1 MASPEHQLVAF
12 SLDDSRSPS
21 PASSLSSSSAS
32 TEYFSDNEPSTPP
45 PSPPPSLAR
54 HRAPAQHHHPL
65 GLCCSRRR
73 LQDFTAL
80 DRPATKHS
88 RRIGLPLPIHHHVV
102 LTSHFHRAE
111 AAHATVGRREG
122 TVHRVSPSPRQPKKT
137 KVYAVFFGITP
148 GWYPGWDVAQPLV
161 SGVHGSVFLSY
172 PSELT
177 ARAAFEYAQ
186 SKSWTGVCSDRSVP
200 YEAVPHH
207 ELPTPATEPLTPLH
221 CGTWYIVY
229 KGIAPGVYQ
238 SFLECALNTVGICG
252 STYDSARDK
261 NAALASFARSMARGD
276 TARLVVP
283 HVSHAL

>member
-45 PSPPPSLAR
+45 PSPPPSPRTPPRPSAASPSTGALLQS
-54 HRAPAQHHHPL
+54 PSP
-65 GLCCSRRR
+65 SRLYRFGSPGNQA
-73 LQDFTAL
+73 LSQDW
-80 DRPATKHS
+80 
-88 RRIGLPLPIHHHVV
+88 
-102 LTSHFHRAE
+102 AE

-238 SFLECALNTVGICG
+238 SFLECALNTVGISG

-261 NAALASFARSMARGD
+261 DAALASFARSMARGD